1 MWETTGAPDEDGGGE
16 VAAAFPTDME
26 DGEEEEGVGVGPTE
40 DIRLPPRRRRRR
52 RRRET
57 SPGRRRKKRRRRRSR
72 FTH

>member
-16 VAAAFPTDME
+16 VEAAFPTDME

-52 RRRET
+52 RRRRRET
-57 SPGRRRKKRRRRRSR
+57 SPGRRRRRRSR
-72 FTH
+72 YTH